1 MNSFIP
7 IFSAFFILL
16 GLLVWRFPK
25 LIAGY
30 NTMTPEQQKKVDVK
44 GLKAFMCRVFCAIGI
59 LVFVSYLLLRLFMDE
74 ASAIN
79 ISSIVVPIIGV
90 IYLQAGGQRYDHN
103 YRDAWAIISF
113 TSQHSP
119 SRRMHQNGTDLASVN
134 SFIRQADSKPLATK
148 CMGTNRP
155 VRNTSRN

>member
-1 MNSFIP
+1 MDSFIP

-30 NTMTPEQQKKVDVK
+30 NTMTSEQQKKVDVK
-44 GLKAFMCRVFCAIGI
+44 GLKAFMCRVFCAIGV

-90 IYLQAGGQRYDHN
+90 IYLLRPQLTGCLGDNLLYFAALSFPTDAPE
-103 YRDAWAIISF
+103 RDRLGVGELF
-113 TSQHSP
+113 HP
-119 SRRMHQNGTDLASVN
+119 PG
-134 SFIRQADSKPLATK
+134 
-148 CMGTNRP
+148 
-155 VRNTSRN
+155 

>member
-44 GLKAFMCRVFCAIGI
+44 GLKAFMCRVFCVIGV

-90 IYLQAGGQRYDHN
+90 IYLL
-103 YRDAWAIISF
+103 
-113 TSQHSP
+113 SP